1 MDPTKKQLLVYTS
14 QSFEKVSRFLGIN
27 LSSYIGRLYS
37 LALVAF
43 LIFLSHIAWQTI
55 CTAHCENGF
64 LIKVMLAARYS
75 LMILLLLIM
84 VSTSVFRPKQF
95 SFPRQEMFMVD
106 SLLESYG
113 ARFTD
118 RDIFFAK
125 HLQDIAV
132 AIIILLDVAENIFNI
147 IADYS
152 FQMICTCFFNWYTRT
167 YVTMI
172 DGLFSHH
179 MNDIYLRFREL
190 NKITIQHS
198 RENLSV
204 SYIDFTASSNL
215 FNKRSNAV
223 VTKIRSIQHIHH
235 GLYILA
241 TKINT
246 NFGLP
251 LLIMSVISLTS
262 TIFLLYDIRRHL
274 QEDENNIK
282 TLISHVHLIFFHT
295 LRFLYISYICQ
306 RSRNEFKQMAIIL
319 HDAFLEYKSL
329 RAEVIHFSLQLVHD
343 NLTFTALG
351 LYVIDIPLICS
362 IAGATITYLIM
373 VIQLDTKLSI
383 ELNEY
388 DNVTTYT

>member
-241 TKINT
+241 TK
-246 NFGLP
+246 
-251 LLIMSVISLTS
+251 
-262 TIFLLYDIRRHL
+262 
-274 QEDENNIK
+274 
-282 TLISHVHLIFFHT
+282 
-295 LRFLYISYICQ
+295 
-306 RSRNEFKQMAIIL
+306 FKQMAIIL